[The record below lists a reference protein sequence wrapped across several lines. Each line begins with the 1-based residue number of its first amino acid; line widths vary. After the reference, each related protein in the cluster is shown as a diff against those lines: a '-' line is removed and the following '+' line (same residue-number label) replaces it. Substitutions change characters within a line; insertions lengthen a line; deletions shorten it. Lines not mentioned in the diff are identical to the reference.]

1 MTPRWRHGVPGKP
14 FVVAHRGY
22 SAAHPEN
29 SPQAF
34 AAAIAAGADLI
45 ETDVRLSRDGV
56 LVCNHDRDLL
66 RVKNIPREVAA
77 LSADEL
83 AALSVVDLAQV
94 LEMARRRVGVLLD
107 VKLKHEDLPAL
118 ILEQVRRLE
127 MDDQVVFGLSAPE
140 QVRALKRR
148 APGVASLGL
157 LRNYDEFL
165 AFFAAGGDIARL
177 WEEDV
182 NESTLELA
190 RGRSRADGARPVWV
204 TTGLR
209 KVGEAPGD
217 IDGPR
222 LKILMEKEI
231 DGLLVNDPAQA
242 LRARGEFQHPSGG
255 GESRAA
261 S

>member
-1 MTPRWRHGVPGKP
+1 MTPRWRHRVPGQP

-22 SAAHPEN
+22 SATHPEN

-34 AAAIAAGADLI
+34 DAAIATGADLI

-56 LVCNHDRDLL
+56 LVCNHDRDVL

-77 LSADEL
+77 LSAGEL
-83 AALSVVDLAQV
+83 AALSVVNLAQV
-94 LEMARRRVGVLLD
+94 LETAQGRVGVLLD
-107 VKLKHEDLPAL
+107 VKLEHEALAAL
-118 ILEQVRRLE
+118 ILEEVRRFGME
-127 MDDQVVFGLSAPE
+127 DQVVFGLGALG
-140 QVRALKRR
+140 QVRALKHR
-148 APGVASLGL
+148 APGVAVLGL
-157 LRNYDEFL
+157 FRNRDDFP

-190 RGRSRADGARPVWV
+190 RGRSRAGGAGPVWV
-204 TTGLR
+204 TAGRR
-209 KVGEAPGD
+209 KLGEAAGE
-217 IDGPR
+217 IDLPR
-222 LKILMEKEI
+222 LRSLMEMGI

-242 LRARGEFQHPSGG
+242 LRARGDCQRPAGG